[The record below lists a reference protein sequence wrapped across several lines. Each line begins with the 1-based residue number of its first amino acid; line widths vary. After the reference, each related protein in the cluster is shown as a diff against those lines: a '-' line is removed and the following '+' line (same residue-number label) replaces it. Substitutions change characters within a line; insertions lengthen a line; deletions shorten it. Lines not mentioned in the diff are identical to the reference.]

1 VTPSLVVTGIIAG
14 YLLLTLAVGL
24 RAGRHA
30 SESVTGYVAGDRR
43 FGLLVMYFVTGAT
56 VFSAFAFLGG
66 PGWAYSRGAAAFYIL
81 SYGVLGIAPWY
92 FLGPRAARL
101 GRRLGFVT
109 QAQLLVGRFPSR
121 ALSALV
127 ALLSVLAFIPYITL
141 QMRGAGIVI
150 EAVTGGLV
158 PLWVGAGVAYGIV
171 LVYVL
176 VSGVAAVGWTNTLQ
190 GIFMLTIA
198 WTLGLYLPWALYGGI
213 GPMFDEILAARPE
226 LLEVPG
232 LTAGGEPWSWGAYSS
247 AILVS
252 AIGLTMWPHL
262 FMKAFTARD
271 DRILRR
277 TVVLFPTFQLFL
289 IPVFLIGFAGVLF
302 VEDLAQPDFILPH
315 LILTVDLPILVVGL
329 FCAGAL
335 SASMSTG
342 DALLHATAAVAVED
356 GVRPFVAMGEAAQRL
371 LMRML
376 VVVAGGIAYVFALDD
391 DQSLVVLL
399 LSSYGII
406 AQLAP
411 PIVAAMYWRRATT
424 GGVLAGMLA
433 GSAVTL
439 VFFLSP
445 ELRPWEVHEG
455 ILGLAVHLPV
465 LVGVSFLTSPQDGDH
480 TELFTDPALPERRR
494 DPAPAGMG
502 PERSTEPA
510 GAARLLGGTH
520 SEPPQDGGREG
531 AP

>member
-1 VTPSLVVTGIIAG
+1 MSPTLVITAIITL
-14 YLLLTLAVGL
+14 YLALTLAVGL
-24 RAGRHA
+24 RAGRDT
-30 SESVTGYVAGDRR
+30 SSSVTGYVAGDRR

-121 ALSALV
+121 TLSALV

-150 EAVTGGLV
+150 EAVTGGWI
-158 PLWVGAGVAYGIV
+158 PLWVGAAVAYGIV
-171 LVYVL
+171 LIYVL
-176 VSGVAAVGWTNTLQ
+176 VSGVSAVGWTNTLQ

-198 WTLGLYLPWALYGGI
+198 WILGIYLPWALYGGI
-213 GPMFDEILAARPE
+213 EPMFREILAVRPE

-232 LTAGGEPWSWGAYSS
+232 LTAGGDPWSWGAYSS

-252 AIGLTMWPHL
+252 AVGLCMWPHL

-289 IPVFLIGFAGVLF
+289 LPVFLIGFAGVLF
-302 VEDLAQPDFILPH
+302 VDELAQPDFILPH
-315 LILTVDLPILVVGL
+315 LILNVDLPVLVVGL

-342 DALLHATAAVAVED
+342 DALLHATASVAVED
-356 GVRPFVAMGEAAQRL
+356 GVRPFVRIGEAAQQA
-371 LMRML
+371 LMRVL
-376 VVVAGGIAYVFALDD
+376 VVVAGGVAYFFALDP

-424 GGVLAGMLA
+424 AGVLAGLLG

-439 VFFLSP
+439 FFFLNP
-445 ELRPWEVHEG
+445 ALRPFEIHEG
-455 ILGLAVHLPV
+455 ILGLGVHLPLLV
-465 LVGVSFLTSPQDGDH
+465 LISLLTPPQRPDH
-480 TELFTDPALPERRR
+480 TEVFTDPDLPERVS
-494 DPAPAGMG
+494 A
-502 PERSTEPA
+502 EPVA
-510 GAARLLGGTH
+510 GA
-520 SEPPQDGGREG
+520 S
-531 AP
+531 

>member
-1 VTPSLVVTGIIAG
+1 MMPSWVVITLIMAG
-14 YLLLTLAVGL
+14 YLALTLAVGL
-24 RAGRHA
+24 RAGRGRTA
-30 SESVTGYVAGDRR
+30 SVTGYVAGDRQ

-92 FLGPRAARL
+92 FVGPRAARL
-101 GRRLGFVT
+101 GRRFGFVT

-121 ALSALV
+121 FLSALV
-127 ALLSVLAFIPYITL
+127 AVLSILAFIPYITL

-150 EAVTGGLV
+150 EAVTEGRI
-158 PLWVGAGVAYGIV
+158 PLWAGAAVAYGIV

-190 GIFMLTIA
+190 GIFMLVIA
-198 WTLGLYLPWALYGGI
+198 WALGLYLPWVLHGGI
-213 GPMFDEILAARPE
+213 GPMFRDILANRPE
-226 LLEVPG
+226 LLELPG
-232 LTAGGEPWSWGAYSS
+232 LAGSGDPWSWGAYSS

-252 AIGLTMWPHL
+252 AVGLTMWPHL

-289 IPVFLIGFAGVLF
+289 LPVFLIGFAGVM
-302 VEDLAQPDFILPH
+302 VVDQLAQPDFILPH
-315 LILTVDLPILVVGL
+315 LILSVDLPVIVVGL

-342 DALLHATAAVAVED
+342 DALLHATASVAVED
-356 GVRPFVAMGEAAQRL
+356 GVRPFRPMREETQRL
-371 LMRML
+371 LIRVL
-376 VVVAGGIAYVFALDD
+376 VVVAGAVAYVFALDE

-411 PIVAAMYWRRATT
+411 PVVAAMYWRRATT
-424 GGVLAGMLA
+424 AGAVAGLVA

-439 VFFLSP
+439 ALFLNP
-445 ELRPWEVHEG
+445 GLRPWEIHEG
-455 ILGLAVHLPV
+455 IVGLLVHVPV
-465 LVGVSFLTSPQDGDH
+465 LIVVSLFTTPQDPGH
-480 TELFTDPALPERRR
+480 TRLFTHPDLQETTR
-494 DPAPAGMG
+494 
-502 PERSTEPA
+502 
-510 GAARLLGGTH
+510 
-520 SEPPQDGGREG
+520 
-531 AP
+531 

>member
-1 VTPSLVVTGIIAG
+1 MEQWQVVSAVIAL
-14 YLLLTLAVGL
+14 YLAITLWIGL
-24 RAGRHA
+24 RAGRGT
-30 SESVTGYVAGDRR
+30 SESVTGYVAGDRS

-92 FLGPRAARL
+92 YLGPRAARL

-121 ALSALV
+121 SLSALV
-127 ALLSVLAFIPYITL
+127 AALSVLAFIPYITL

-150 EAVTGGLV
+150 EAVTEGKV
-158 PLWVGAGVAYGIV
+158 PLWAGAAIAYGIV

-176 VSGVAAVGWTNTLQ
+176 VSGVSAVGWTNTFQ
-190 GIFMLTIA
+190 GIFMVVIA
-198 WTLGLYLPWALYGGI
+198 WALGLYLPWKLYGGI
-213 GPMFDEILAARPE
+213 GPMFEGILAARPE
-226 LLEVPG
+226 LLEIPG
-232 LTAGGEPWSWGAYSS
+232 LTASGDPWNWGAYSS

-252 AIGLTMWPHL
+252 AVGLTMWPHL

-271 DRILRR
+271 DRTLRR
-277 TVVLFPTFQLFL
+277 TVVLFPTFQFFL
-289 IPVFLIGFAGVLF
+289 LPVFLIGFAGVLF
-302 VEDLAQPDFILPH
+302 VDDLAQADFILPH
-315 LILTVDLPILVVGL
+315 LILSVDLPVIVVGL

-342 DALLHATAAVAVED
+342 DALLHATASVVVED
-356 GVRPFVAMGEAAQRL
+356 GVRPFAKLREGTERT
-371 LMRML
+371 LMRVL
-376 VVVAGGIAYVFALDD
+376 VVVAGAIAYFFALDE

-411 PIVAAMYWRRATT
+411 PIVAAMYWRKATT
-424 GGVLAGMLA
+424 AGALSGLIA

-439 VFFLSP
+439 FFFLNP
-445 ELRPWEVHEG
+445 ELRPWEIHEG
-455 ILGLAVHLPV
+455 ILGLALHLPV
-465 LVGVSFLTSPQDGDH
+465 LIGVSLAGKPQSSEHVD
-480 TELFTDPALPERRR
+480 LFTHPNLPER
-494 DPAPAGMG
+494 AP
-502 PERSTEPA
+502 
-510 GAARLLGGTH
+510 
-520 SEPPQDGGREG
+520 
-531 AP
+531 